1 MTVLKGITSSGRLL
15 LLNIR
20 QCGNRENP
28 GEDPGE
34 DPGKIPGKGAL
45 PEINPPLHSLLKFV
59 YLTSQ

>member
-20 QCGNRENP
+20 QCGNREN
-28 GEDPGE
+28 PGE